1 MAPNSDLVAE
11 LDGPSP
17 DCPTRFLAV
26 WSDLDAM
33 IMPKRNARIMHPDL
47 NARNV
52 FVRGV
57 GHMSLPVDGRVVHE
71 ICTTLAHLD
80 HDGSILTEGVTSIAA
95 SRARPATVPTQRSA
109 RTRSGQSLSTGA

>member
-1 MAPNSDLVAE
+1 
-11 LDGPSP
+11 
-17 DCPTRFLAV
+17 
-26 WSDLDAM
+26 M
-33 IMPKRNARIMHPDL
+33 IMPKRSARIVHPDL

-80 HDGSILTEGVTSIAA
+80 HDGTILTEGVTSISA
-95 SRARPATVPTQRSA
+95 SRARPARVPQPRRA
-109 RTRSGQSLSTGA
+109 AGRRVQPTG